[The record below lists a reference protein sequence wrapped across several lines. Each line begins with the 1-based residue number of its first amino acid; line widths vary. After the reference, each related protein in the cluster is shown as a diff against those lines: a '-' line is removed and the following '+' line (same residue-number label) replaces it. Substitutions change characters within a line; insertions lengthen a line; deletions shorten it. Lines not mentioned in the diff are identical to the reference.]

1 MTTPAFATPTPNV
14 LSLKGSMT
22 AYALLQLAAGSSLN
36 QANAALHDLLA
47 DDNGSML
54 HAPCVLAFPGW
65 TQLPDWL
72 EEWYSAVRAAQL
84 VPFAVQYQDDAWKP
98 RIHALNLA
106 ALPAPDAS
114 LKRTKRPSATTRRSV
129 VVRQQ
134 VRSGQQIYARDAD
147 LIIMAPVS
155 AGAEVMADYNIHVY
169 GPLRGRAMAGVSGFD
184 KAQIFC
190 TSLQA
195 ELVAIAGVYML
206 PEQFPAQTQ
215 HVQIHFQDDQLVI
228 SGEPS
233 AD

>member
-1 MTTPAFATPTPNV
+1 MTTPAIAPLPPNI

-22 AYALLQLAAGSSLN
+22 AYALLQLAEGSTLE
-36 QANAALHDLLA
+36 QAKLALHDLLA
-47 DDNGSML
+47 DDNGSMKF
-54 HAPCVLAFPGW
+54 APCVMAFPNW
-65 TQLPDWL
+65 AELPEWL
-72 EEWYSAVRAAQL
+72 EEWCAAIRDSEL
-84 VPFAVQYQDDAWKP
+84 IPFAVQYQSDTWKE
-98 RIHALNLA
+98 RIHALGLA
-106 ALPAPDAS
+106 DLPAPDAS
-114 LKRTKRPSATTRRSV
+114 LKRNKRPSATTRRSV

-155 AGAEVMADYNIHVY
+155 AGAEIMADYNIHVY

-190 TSLQA
+190 SSLQA

-206 PEQFPAQTQ
+206 PEQFPEHTK

-228 SGEPS
+228 SGEP
-233 AD
+233 ATD